1 MFNIKLLNIKKK
13 NKSNPTLFTVSG
25 FLSLGSSGI
34 LTRNLEVS
42 ANLEWVGSLLTVGTK
57 VKIRGLASESPEE
70 TYETC
75 NKLDLQ
81 SCQSF
86 ILTLFSIPHDIYLSY
101 FDKLPIVLWSCV
113 WLPKKNPAIKT
124 VTVDQ
129 IPPFFL

>member
-13 NKSNPTLFTVSG
+13 KKKSNPTLFTASG

-42 ANLEWVGSLLTVGTK
+42 ANLEWVGSLLTVGTN
-57 VKIRGLASESPEE
+57 VKIRGLASESTEE

-81 SCQSF
+81 SCQRF

-101 FDKLPIVLWSCV
+101 FDKLPIILWSCV
-113 WLPKKNPAIKT
+113 WLPKKT
-124 VTVDQ
+124 Q
-129 IPPFFL
+129 L